1 MFGVRCFA
9 LAALAILSAT
19 LPVAAGETASDDA
32 ALIATLSAHAADVK
46 RHGQKKLPALTQ
58 EPVVAPPVTNLPP
71 VIEDP
76 PVSITPPVPDTP
88 ITYVLTG
95 IISDTTTGRT
105 MALLN
110 NRPVAEGDR
119 VVGNQRVFKI
129 GVDYV
134 VLVATQGVQQVVRM
148 SSVIHGTPLP

>member
-1 MFGVRCFA
+1 MFRVRCFTFG
-9 LAALAILSAT
+9 AAAVLSAAF
-19 LPVAAGETASDDA
+19 PVTAGETPSDDA
-32 ALIATLSAHAADVK
+32 SLIATLSAHAAELT
-46 RHGQKKLPALTQ
+46 RHCQQKLPALTQ
-58 EPVVAPPVTNLPP
+58 EPVAAVPVTNLPP

-76 PVSITPPVPDTP
+76 PVFTPPPVPDAP

-129 GVDYV
+129 GADYV
-134 VLVATQGVQQVVRM
+134 VLVATQGIQQVVRM
-148 SSVIHGTPLP
+148 SKVIPVTSPP